1 MGSIWTLWDICRLP
15 RVAISG
21 PKRALLNPSCTWLK
35 LLQTNFMSLHYACA
49 TDSQNKH
56 IYDRDNWKSNGKGS
70 KIAQMKLL
78 LRPIRV
84 DSVRVLKALGPFCL
98 WQCLF
103 SFLQLFVFVRIHFNF
118 KISTKLQLRNF
129 DWTSALFSSRLQLQ
143 NLDLTSASKHYQRWK
158 ICQNF
163 SNLFGLASKHFCEC
177 QGKAMI
183 DLWSV

>member
-1 MGSIWTLWDICRLP
+1 
-15 RVAISG
+15 
-21 PKRALLNPSCTWLK
+21 
-35 LLQTNFMSLHYACA
+35 
-49 TDSQNKH
+49 
-56 IYDRDNWKSNGKGS
+56 
-70 KIAQMKLL
+70 MKLL

-103 SFLQLFVFVRIHFNF
+103 SFSFLQLFVFVRIHFNF
-118 KISTKLQLRNF
+118 KISTKLKLRNF

-143 NLDLTSASKHYQRWK
+143 NLDLTSASKLYQKWK

-183 DLWSV
+183 DKKIILHLFIRKKNSLKPSLKDQNLRHSFLDWLNPPPPWELFRKFICFAVQIQPGIAWETLYL